1 MKEPDI
7 RALIKIGTLLTETDY
22 ERALSADRTL
32 RLLIKEEPALIN
44 LRNELRSLI
53 VKYESLNWSDI
64 ENISAEQLTESLAAE
79 NLIAA
84 EQQFIS
90 RRKEII
96 LSRLI
101 ALGLIQ
107 KDLGTLLNHNK
118 SYTSELL
125 NGIRSFSLNDL
136 ILIHKLLKIDLKELF
151 PTLVPIEIQER
162 VKASVSKISSK
173 KVRLKTSELELVSL

>member
-1 MKEPDI
+1 MREPDI
-7 RALIKIGTLLTETDY
+7 RALIKSRILLTETNY
-22 ERALSADRTL
+22 ERALSADRSL
-32 RLLIKEEPALIN
+32 RLLIKEEPLFISLRDE
-44 LRNELRSLI
+44 LRNLI
-53 VKYESLNWSDI
+53 VKYESENWSDA
-64 ENISAEQLTESLAAE
+64 EGISNEQLNESLAAE
-79 NLIAA
+79 NLVAA
-84 EQQFIS
+84 EQQFFL

-107 KDLGTLLNHNK
+107 KDLGTLLNHSK

-136 ILIHKLLKIDLKELF
+136 ILIHKLLKIDLKDLF

-173 KVRLKTSELELVSL
+173 KVRLNISELKLVSI

>member
-7 RALIKIGTLLTETDY
+7 RALIKSGILLTETDY

-32 RLLIKEEPALIN
+32 RLLIKEEPTLMH

-53 VKYESLNWSDI
+53 VNYESLNWSDA
-64 ENISAEQLTESLAAE
+64 ENISNEQLNESLAAE

-84 EQQFIS
+84 EQQFLL

-96 LSRLI
+96 LSRLTT
-101 ALGLIQ
+101 LGLIQ
-107 KDLGTLLNHNK
+107 KDLGTLLNHSK

-125 NGIRSFSLNDL
+125 NGIRSFSMNDL
-136 ILIHKLLKIDLKELF
+136 ILIHKLLKIDLQDLF
-151 PTLVPIEIQER
+151 PTLVPFEIQER

-173 KVRLKTSELELVSL
+173 KVRLKISELELVSL